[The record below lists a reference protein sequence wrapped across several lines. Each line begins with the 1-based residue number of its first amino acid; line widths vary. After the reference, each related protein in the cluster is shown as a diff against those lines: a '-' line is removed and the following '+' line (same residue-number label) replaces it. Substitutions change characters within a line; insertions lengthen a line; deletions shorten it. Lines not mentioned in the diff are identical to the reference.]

1 MSIRYYVKAEE
12 EENMGKKICVIGL
25 GYIGLPTSAV
35 FAESGCEVVG
45 VDISEK
51 VVNMLNQ
58 GHIHIEEPGLGEV
71 IKTQVEKGNFRA
83 SLTPEKADA
92 FIVAVPTP
100 NLDDEFRSCDLTY
113 VIQGIKKIIPYLEKG
128 NTVIVESTIAPK
140 SMDDHVKPVLEEAGF
155 AIGSDLYL
163 AHCPE
168 RVLPGQILY
177 ELRHNNRI
185 VGGITEECTE
195 HAAEVYAT
203 FVEGEIIKTEAK
215 TAELSKCMENTFRD
229 VNIALANELAKIC
242 DELDINCLD
251 VIQMANKH
259 PRVNIHQPGPG
270 VGGHC
275 LAIDPY
281 FICAKTPETAK
292 IIRLARD
299 TNRSMP
305 QYVVNKVKMLLGETK
320 NPKVAA
326 FGMTYKGNVDDIRE
340 SPAIEIIDLLK
351 ANEIDVA
358 IYDPHVDRPEC
369 MELDAAVKDADLIV
383 ILTDHNEYKEMN
395 HKHIAGLMRNARL
408 FDTRNMIQEQQ
419 GSGLTVINY
428 GNIYKYKTR

>member
-1 MSIRYYVKAEE
+1 MK
-12 EENMGKKICVIGL
+12 KKICVIGL
-25 GYIGLPTSAV
+25 GYIGLPTSAM
-35 FAESGCEVVG
+35 FAQSGCEVVG
-45 VDISEK
+45 VDVSEK
-51 VVNMLNQ
+51 IVNTLNQ
-58 GHIHIEEPGLGEV
+58 GQIHIEEPGLQEV
-71 IKTQVEKGNFRA
+71 IKKQVEEGNFRA
-83 SLTPEKADA
+83 SLIPEKADA

-100 NLDDEFRSCDLTY
+100 NLDDEFRSCDLSY
-113 VIQGIKKIIPYLEKG
+113 VIQGVEKIIPYLEKG

-140 SMDDHVKPVLEEAGF
+140 STDDCIKPILEKAGF
-155 AIGSDLYL
+155 EIGKDIYL

-185 VGGITEECTE
+185 VGGITKACTD

-251 VIQMANKH
+251 VIEMANKH
-259 PRVNIHQPGPG
+259 PRVNLHQPGPG

-281 FICAKTPETAK
+281 FICAKAPETAK
-292 IIRLARD
+292 IIRMARD
-299 TNRSMP
+299 TNKSMP
-305 QYVVNKVKMLLGETK
+305 QYVVDKVKMLLGDVK
-320 NPKVAA
+320 DPKVAA

-340 SPAIEIIDLLK
+340 SPAAEIIELLK
-351 ANEIDVA
+351 MQRIDVTV
-358 IYDPHVDRPEC
+358 YDPHVNRPEC
-369 MELDAAVKDADLIV
+369 LDLDMAVEGADLIV
-383 ILTDHNEYKEMN
+383 VLTDHNEYKNMD
-395 HKHIAGLMRNARL
+395 HKHIAGLMRNAKL
-408 FDTRNMIQEQQ
+408 FDTRNIIKEQQ
-419 GSGLTVINY
+419 ESGLAVINY
-428 GNIYKYKTR
+428 GNIYKYKNK